1 MNSISQTILGIVLVG
16 TAFIFGSYLHR
27 DSGSAEGTSNQL
39 QDSEANT
46 RYVWQDDL
54 PRTGSQNHDQFSVG
68 NSSVQA
74 PAPSSVESTHQFR
87 PLNNHQQQA
96 QPGLVEANLV
106 PDLTFDAGDELAIA
120 EPDFSRYDIKDTIA
134 PTEPIAPPQPIQ
146 RESRSKIATASDI
159 ATPDF
164 GQHFPSE
171 IRVNRNPN
179 VDWSYSS
186 SDSSS
191 NGQGSEASLFR
202 LRRPNM
208 NLQNVSQQSVRPQ
221 TPLESQPYYDRRS
234 PADPIPSQSANR
246 TQPVDRT
253 QSVNQTQSVNRTQSA
268 LNFRPGRIPQRANTI
283 GSDNEFRPIER
294 RRVATDNNPTR
305 PHGSSDRN
313 FDHHNVLPAR
323 NSGKVGIVPR
333 ERSPIM
339 SDSARFETHQTSAG
353 ETLHDLAI
361 KYYGDSAFYLDI
373 YVANQDVLANPGRVP
388 TGIVLRIPDY
398 DQ

>member
-16 TAFIFGSYLHR
+16 TAFIFGSHLHR
-27 DSGSAEGTSNQL
+27 DQPGSADGSFNQL
-39 QDSEANT
+39 QDSEANP

-54 PRTGSQNHDQFSVG
+54 PRTGDQAGSQNHDQFSVG
-68 NSSVQA
+68 NSSA
-74 PAPSSVESTHQFR
+74 PAAIPSLETAHQFR
-87 PLNNHQQQA
+87 PLNSHQQQA

-106 PDLTFDAGDELAIA
+106 PDLSFDSGDDLAIA
-120 EPDFSRYDIKDTIA
+120 EPDFSRFNINDISA
-134 PTEPIAPPQPIQ
+134 PADPIAPPQPIQ
-146 RESRSKIATASDI
+146 RETRSKIATASEI

-171 IRVNRNPN
+171 IRINRNPDVN
-179 VDWSYSS
+179 SS
-186 SDSSS
+186 NNPS

-202 LRRPNM
+202 LRRPNI
-208 NLQNVSQQSVRPQ
+208 NLQNVSQQSVRPRQ
-221 TPLESQPYYDRRS
+221 PLESQPYYDHRS
-234 PADPIPSQSANR
+234 PADPIQS
-246 TQPVDRT
+246 QPV
-253 QSVNQTQSVNRTQSA
+253 NRNQSA

-294 RRVATDNNPTR
+294 RRANTANNPTR
-305 PHGSSDRN
+305 PFGNYDHSSEG
-313 FDHHNVLPAR
+313 HNVLPAR
-323 NSGKVGIVPR
+323 NSDKVGIVPR

-353 ETLHDLAI
+353 ETLHGLAI

-373 YVANQDVLANPGRVP
+373 YVANQDVLANPGHVP
-388 TGIVLRIPDY
+388 AGIVLRIPDY